1 VHSARFDADGPYGHA
16 AGRTLVIDDLAELDA
31 TQQVRLA
38 ACLEA
43 SRAAEGPRVVA
54 VTALDPAASGAAEGR
69 TYRHFSVA
77 AQNRLRYYHWP
88 GNVAELFSLVRQV
101 WRQGRVS
108 TSRST
113 RSIGRCP
120 ISVPRSSRA

>member
-31 TQQVRLA
+31 MRQARLA

-54 VTALDPAASGAAEGR
+54 VTALDPAAAGAAGDLR
-69 TYRHFSVA
+69 ADLFHARHSAPVYVPP
-77 AQNRLRYYHWP
+77 LRAP
-88 GNVAELFSLVRQV
+88 AED
-101 WRQGRVS
+101 
-108 TSRST
+108 
-113 RSIGRCP
+113 
-120 ISVPRSSRA
+120 VPELLG